1 MMKWSSR
8 SLPGFTK
15 DVVVIVIGDALKLVA
30 VHDGATHARS
40 KNNETLL
47 LQKFSCSQCQAIR
60 SQESVKITNMKKQHL
75 IVAPFLSFLPS
86 LFIIWLNPIIIIKRK
101 WWWWLIVD
109 DVMTWCCSYSRQSA
123 SSKQSVLTQPRSGF
137 GEVRPW
143 RSKRVNQKCSMLS
156 WEKSMINC
164 MYLAQV
170 RDKQGCSLLWDRFST
185 PLVTIEETFWK
196 NAT

>member
-1 MMKWSSR
+1 MSLSSWFETHSNSWQCMMAPHMLGARTMKFFYCKS
-8 SLPGFTK
+8 FH
-15 DVVVIVIGDALKLVA
+15 
-30 VHDGATHARS
+30 VHNVKPS
-40 KNNETLL
+40 EV
-47 LQKFSCSQCQAIR
+47 R
-60 SQESVKITNMKKQHL
+60 SQWKIPNMKKQHL
-75 IVAPFLSFLPS
+75 IVAQFLSFLPS
-86 LFIIWLNPIIIIKRK
+86 VFIIWLNPIIIKRK

-109 DVMTWCCSYSRQSA
+109 HVMTWCCSYSRQSA